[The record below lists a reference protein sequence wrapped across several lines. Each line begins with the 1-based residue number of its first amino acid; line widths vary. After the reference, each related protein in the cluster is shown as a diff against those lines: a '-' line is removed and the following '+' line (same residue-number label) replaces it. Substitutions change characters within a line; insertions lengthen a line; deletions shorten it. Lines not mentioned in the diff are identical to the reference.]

1 MRRGPDATVFAQP
14 MRLLWYRFNHWLRH
28 SPLVLLVG
36 LLLGGLLA
44 LFSHRWLSNSAA
56 AAVPLSATGGRSQWK
71 LAQFVLRYVVIAAA
85 VFAAYTL
92 DLVSLT
98 AVLAGMCSFV
108 VAIFVEAIREFYFAI
123 IKREEN

>member
-1 MRRGPDATVFAQP
+1 MLESRVFRTMAIASALSVSVAAFIAP
-14 MRLLWYRFNHWLRH
+14 WR
-28 SPLVLLVG
+28 VTTG

-44 LFSHRWLSNSAA
+44 LFSHRWLSNSAS
-56 AAVPLSATGGRSQWK
+56 AAVQLSATGGQSQWK